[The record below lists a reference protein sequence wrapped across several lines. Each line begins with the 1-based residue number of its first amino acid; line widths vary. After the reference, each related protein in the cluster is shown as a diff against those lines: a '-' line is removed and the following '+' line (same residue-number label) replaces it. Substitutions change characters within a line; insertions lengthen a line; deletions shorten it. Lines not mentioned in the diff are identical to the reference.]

1 MSKMMTPAQVK
12 FAKQAERASKKTK
25 RRSSSFSEVWKRLKR
40 NRLAM
45 AGLTV
50 FCLLVLLAL
59 FPQIFATHDPIE
71 QNPIE
76 SLAPPSAAHWFGA
89 DNFGR
94 DIYSRIIYGTRV
106 SLGIGLAGV
115 IFSLIVGGTLGAA
128 AAFYSG
134 KADNLIMRIM
144 DILQSIPSVL
154 LAISIAAALGKG
166 IFNLILAMGI
176 SNVPLFAR
184 VVRAAVLT
192 VKDKEYVE
200 AGKCIGAVD
209 SRLIFRHMIPNAM
222 GPIMVQATF
231 GVASSILMIAGLSY
245 IGLGIS
251 PPTPEWGSMLSDAKQ
266 YMQLCWHIMVFPGIA
281 LIVSSFSLN
290 VLGDGL
296 RDAFDPKLR

>member
-12 FAKQAERASKKTK
+12 FAKQAQRGKKAK
-25 RRSSSFSEVWKRLKR
+25 KRSSSFSEVWKRLKR

-50 FCLLVLLAL
+50 FCILVLLAL
-59 FPQIFATHDPIE
+59 FPSIFATHDPIA
-71 QNPIE
+71 QNPAE
-76 SLAPPSAAHWFGA
+76 SLDPPSAAHWFGA

-94 DIYSRIIYGTRV
+94 DIFSRIIYGTRV

-115 IFSLIVGGTLGAA
+115 IFALIVGGSLGAS

-134 KADNLIMRIM
+134 RADNIIMRIM

-166 IFNLILAMGI
+166 IFNLVLAMGI

-200 AGKCIGAVD
+200 AGKCVGASDARV
-209 SRLIFRHMIPNAM
+209 IFRHMIPNAM

-296 RDAFDPKLR
+296 RDAFDPKLK